1 MLPVDVLYNRL
12 PSPSLRR
19 WVESVSL
26 VERLSGRASTLAVS
40 LCNADGRFLGEWRAT
55 KGDSIALS
63 IPPASAEEF
72 AIQKISH
79 SRAPAVVTWEA
90 EGRPATSKALTGR
103 GGGFP
108 PPVRGALVEDKKSWG
123 EPLKNRRL
131 RDVAQ
136 RVCDECGLS
145 LKYVAKA
152 NPLIPYISRY
162 NETGFHL
169 IDRFCR
175 VNALVVR
182 ATSGEVTILSAQAR
196 DDKSPPMS
204 VSLLMDGVIGITQ
217 SDVVSPR
224 SVRSAR
230 LDPRS
235 ASTVRL
241 AYGDGEGPDVD
252 LPYDAD
258 AAESLY
264 LAAVAECRVATVD
277 VVPVAG
283 ITAGSIIDISGV
295 GLREVAEMRYS
306 RTGDAER
313 MSLMVRA
320 L

>member
-26 VERLSGRASTLAVS
+26 VEQLSGRASTLSVS
-40 LCNADGRFLGEWRAT
+40 LCNADGRFLGDWRAT

-90 EGRPATSKALTGR
+90 EGRPATSKAPTGR

-108 PPVRGALVEDKKSWG
+108 PPVRGAFVEDKRSWG

-169 IDRFCR
+169 LDRFCR
-175 VNALVVR
+175 VNALAVR
-182 ATSGEVTILSAQAR
+182 ATSGEVTILSTRAR
-196 DDKSPPMS
+196 EDKSPPVS
-204 VSLLMDGVIGITQ
+204 VSLSLDKVTGLTQ
-217 SDVVSPR
+217 SDTVSPR

-241 AYGDGEGPDVD
+241 VYGDGEGPDVD

-258 AAESLY
+258 AARSLY
-264 LAAVAECRVATVD
+264 LAAVAECRMATVD
-277 VVPVAG
+277 IVPTAG
-283 ITAGSIIDISGV
+283 ITAGSIVDISGV
-295 GLREVAEMRYS
+295 GLREVVEMRYS
-306 RTGDAER
+306 RTGDVER

-320 L
+320 I